1 MTTETTRQTRRERR
15 AAALAARR
23 AERRLPEARSHRS
36 LGIGAISLLALV
48 GGLVIVAILTLTR
61 TQPPATPG
69 QQVVAASVPAA
80 IASTGFTLGRADAP
94 VAIDVYEDFQCPACL
109 RWGQAV
115 FPSLARNE
123 IAAGRARLVFHGYA
137 FIGPESVEAGKAA
150 WAASRQDRF
159 WDMWA
164 TLYANQGLHENG
176 GAFSHDRLVA
186 MADAIDLDPARFAAD
201 FASAAAAA
209 AVKDGI
215 DEALR
220 AGVQSTPTVLVNGQP
235 FTGATYP
242 DLAAAIAGA
251 AE

>member
-1 MTTETTRQTRRERR
+1 MTTETTRRARRERR

-23 AERRLPEARSHRS
+23 AEQHLPETRSHRS
-36 LGIGAISLLALV
+36 LGIGAISGLALV
-48 GGLVIVAILTLTR
+48 GGLMIVAVLVLTR
-61 TQPPATPG
+61 TPPSAPAG
-69 QQVVAASVPAA
+69 QQVVAASAPAA
-80 IASTGFTLGRADAP
+80 IASSGFALGRADAP
-94 VAIDVYEDFQCPACL
+94 VTIEVYEDFQCPACL

-115 FPSLARNE
+115 FPGLARNE
-123 IAAGRARLVFHGYA
+123 LASGEARLVFHGYA

-176 GAFSHDRLVA
+176 GAFSHDRLGA
-186 MADAIDLDPARFAAD
+186 MADAIDLDPARFATD
-201 FASAAAAA
+201 FASAAAAT

-215 DEALR
+215 DEALH
-220 AGVQSTPTVLVNGQP
+220 AGVQSTPTILVDGKP
-235 FTGATYP
+235 FTGTTYP

-251 AE
+251 VE